1 MATNSLPPLPAIPNN
16 NVLPPSSNPP
26 ATPSQNDATGQS
38 NNVPQT
44 NQQNGSA
51 MPPATSNH
59 SNQQHQYE
67 GEPDAKRPRL
77 TVSEEDQ
84 FLNNLANVPTEERNR
99 ILKTFM
105 AKMGQTAAEL
115 DRIKQ
120 EEARKH
126 MQQVTAVR
134 DTFFTTYQPLLKDP
148 REAEALGTRLTG
160 MFERTLATKSSDVIQ
175 NDLAFFSGI
184 VNHTKDLRA
193 ENDIQK
199 KKIEDLEIRLTQAT
213 AGNELRQ
220 YGRTLNNY
228 GVGTTGLPAPTSGT
242 AKSTSTSFF
251 DMSPASTGAP
261 SNSSSSN
268 TGLPFKLPPLP
279 PVSNTAASQAPQQ
292 QQQQQQQQQ
301 TPQQQQQ
308 QQQPSNNQISNP
320 SQQQED
326 KDPVMAFVTRY
337 AKESGSAPS
346 AKSRTMFKVEEG
358 AFSQKSMY

>member
-1 MATNSLPPLPAIPNN
+1 MATNTLPPLPSIPNN

-26 ATPSQNDATGQS
+26 ATPSQNDSTGQS

-44 NQQNGSA
+44 NQQNGSS
-51 MPPATSNH
+51 MPPATANH
-59 SNQQHQYE
+59 SNQQQQQQHQYE

-84 FLNNLANVPTEERNR
+84 FLNNLSNVPTDERNR

-105 AKMGQTAAEL
+105 AKMGQTTAEL
-115 DRIKQ
+115 ERIKQ
-120 EEARKH
+120 EEAKKH
-126 MQQVTAVR
+126 LQQVTAVR
-134 DTFFTTYQPLLKDP
+134 DTFFTTYQPLLKDQ

-175 NDLAFFSGI
+175 NDVAFFSGI

-228 GVGTTGLPAPTSGT
+228 GVGTTNLPATTNGAP
-242 AKSTSTSFF
+242 KSTSTSFF
-251 DMSPASTGAP
+251 DMSTASSTGAP
-261 SNSSSSN
+261 SNSSSTN

-292 QQQQQQQQQ
+292 QQQQQQQQP
-301 TPQQQQQ
+301 TQQQQ
-308 QQQPSNNQISNP
+308 QQQPSNPPQ
-320 SQQQED
+320 QQQED

-358 AFSQKSMY
+358 GFSQKSMY